1 MHLKVALVACLFLLP
16 NIIGFLV
23 FTAWP
28 VVASALLSFTSW
40 DLLSPP
46 QWVGLDNFVELLG
59 FSKGPVGWEANDPYF
74 WKYLWNTLFLLLNLP
89 LTIMGALGLAIL
101 LNQKLAGRYFYR
113 LIFFLPSILAGVAI
127 FYLWRF
133 IYNPDF
139 GLFNAVLGIVG
150 IEGPAWL
157 TDPHWAKP
165 ALLIMQTWMSVGGTG
180 MILYLAAL
188 QNVPKEL
195 YEAAEIDGA
204 NAIQRFWAVT
214 WPGVSPVTFFI
225 FTMGLINGFQA
236 GFDAV
241 YVMTQGGPYGATST
255 LSFYI
260 YEKAY
265 VAFEMGYASAIAWV
279 LFIMILVVTLFNFK
293 RNQGKVVF

>member
-1 MHLKVALVACLFLLP
+1 MHVKVALVAALFLLP
-16 NIIGFLV
+16 NITGFIV

-46 QWVGLDNFVELLG
+46 QWVGFDNFIQLLG
-59 FSKGPVGWEANDPYF
+59 FSNGPTGLEMNDPYF

-89 LTIMGALGLAIL
+89 LTIMGALLLAIL
-101 LNQKLAGRYFYR
+101 LNQKLPGRYMYR
-113 LIFFLPSILAGVAI
+113 LIFFLPSILAGIAI

-139 GLFNAVLGIVG
+139 GLFNAVLRMMG

-204 NAIQRFWAVT
+204 NAMQRFWAVT

-241 YVMTQGGPYGATST
+241 YVMTGGGPYGATST